1 MPWPSVRASTIPR
14 TSPTAGATF
23 SESSRSDPAP
33 FQGSP
38 YGSLRHSTHSPLRI
52 GRVACAGSARVATKR
67 PRRPS
72 PFPPRGGPQMT
83 RASVRLGLLA
93 AATLV
98 FWSVLPG
105 SAPAQ
110 TVAYSSA
117 RRDFAVGLHPR
128 SVATGDFN
136 GDGVPDLA
144 VASQFWCCPVK
155 PGTFS
160 VLLGNGDGT
169 FRAATIFASGSNPR
183 AVALGD
189 FNADGKL
196 DLVVADSDSNNVSVL
211 LGNGDGTFQAPLTFG
226 AGSGASSVAV
236 SDFNGDG
243 KLDLV
248 VTVGSAGV
256 SVLLGNGDGTFQAAV
271 NYATGSSPYAVAVG
285 DFNADGKVDLAIAN
299 GDAADVSVLLGNGDG
314 TFQTTALTFSTGTWP
329 SSVAVGD
336 FNADGRLDL
345 AVANFGAASVSVLL
359 GNPSAVLG
367 GADGTFQAAPT
378 YAAGT
383 NPLAVTEGDFNRD
396 GVPDL
401 AVADSG
407 SGTVS
412 VLLGNDDGTF
422 QTALAFPAGNGPES
436 VAIGDFNSD
445 GELDLAV
452 TNPGS
457 ATVSV
462 LLGNGDGTF
471 QAPLTFG
478 AGSGASSVAL
488 GDLNADGKLDL
499 VVANRGFSTVS
510 VLLGNGDGT
519 FQAPLTISVSRAHA
533 VAVGDFN
540 RDGVPDLAVANR
552 NSGDIGRDTVSVL
565 LGNGDGTFQAPA
577 FFAVGGGAASVV
589 VDDFNGDGVPDL
601 ALASPGYTTHHE
613 SYSLV
618 SVLLGN
624 GDGTFHAARTF
635 YAGGIPSSVA
645 AGDFNGDGK
654 VDLAVATSGS
664 NALSVLLGNG
674 DGTFQALQI
683 FGAGSGPVSVAS
695 GDFNRDGVPDL
706 AVANFYSN
714 NVSVL
719 VGRKTNDLTTT
730 GTTPETGSGSPTS
743 M

>member
-1 MPWPSVRASTIPR
+1 
-14 TSPTAGATF
+14 
-23 SESSRSDPAP
+23 
-33 FQGSP
+33 
-38 YGSLRHSTHSPLRI
+38 HSPLRI

-160 VLLGNGDGT
+160 VLLGNSDGT

-189 FNADGKL
+189 FNA
-196 DLVVADSDSNNVSVL
+196 
-211 LGNGDGTFQAPLTFG
+211 
-226 AGSGASSVAV
+226 
-236 SDFNGDG
+236 DG

-401 AVADSG
+401 AVA
-407 SGTVS
+407 
-412 VLLGNDDGTF
+412 
-422 QTALAFPAGNGPES
+422 
-436 VAIGDFNSD
+436 
-445 GELDLAV
+445 
-452 TNPGS
+452 
-457 ATVSV
+457 
-462 LLGNGDGTF
+462 
-471 QAPLTFG
+471 
-478 AGSGASSVAL
+478 
-488 GDLNADGKLDL
+488 
-499 VVANRGFSTVS
+499 NRG
-510 VLLGNGDGT
+510 
-519 FQAPLTISVSRAHA
+519 
-533 VAVGDFN
+533 
-540 RDGVPDLAVANR
+540 
-552 NSGDIGRDTVSVL
+552 SGDIGRDTVSVL

-618 SVLLGN
+618 SV
-624 GDGTFHAARTF
+624 
-635 YAGGIPSSVA
+635 
-645 AGDFNGDGK
+645 
-654 VDLAVATSGS
+654 
-664 NALSVLLGNG
+664 
-674 DGTFQALQI
+674 
-683 FGAGSGPVSVAS
+683 
-695 GDFNRDGVPDL
+695 
-706 AVANFYSN
+706 
-714 NVSVL
+714 
-719 VGRKTNDLTTT
+719 
-730 GTTPETGSGSPTS
+730 
-743 M
+743 

>member
-1 MPWPSVRASTIPR
+1 
-14 TSPTAGATF
+14 
-23 SESSRSDPAP
+23 
-33 FQGSP
+33 
-38 YGSLRHSTHSPLRI
+38 
-52 GRVACAGSARVATKR
+52 
-67 PRRPS
+67 
-72 PFPPRGGPQMT
+72 MT

-160 VLLGNGDGT
+160 VLLGNSDGT

-196 DLVVADSDSNNVSVL
+196 DLVVADGMGSAVWVL
-211 LGNGDGTFQAPLTFG
+211 LGNGDGTFQTAVTYA
-226 AGSGASSVAV
+226 AGDSPYAV
-236 SDFNGDG
+236 VVGDFNADS

-248 VTVGSAGV
+248 VAVGSAGV

-471 QAPLTFG
+471 QAPLT
-478 AGSGASSVAL
+478 L
-488 GDLNADGKLDL
+488 
-499 VVANRGFSTVS
+499 
-510 VLLGNGDGT
+510 
-519 FQAPLTISVSRAHA
+519 SVSRAQA

-624 GDGTFHAARTF
+624 GDGTFQAARTF

>member
-169 FRAATIFASGSNPR
+169 FRAATIFASGSHPR

-196 DLVVADSDSNNVSVL
+196 DLVVADGMGSAVWVLLGNGDGTFQTAVTCAAGDSPYAVVVGDFNADSKLDLVVAVGSAGVSVLLGNGDGTFQPPLTFGAGSGASASDSSVAVGDFNADGRLDLAVANSDSNNVSVL

-345 AVANFGAASVSVLL
+345 AVANS
-359 GNPSAVLG
+359 
-367 GADGTFQAAPT
+367 
-378 YAAGT
+378 
-383 NPLAVTEGDFNRD
+383 
-396 GVPDL
+396 
-401 AVADSG
+401 
-407 SGTVS
+407 
-412 VLLGNDDGTF
+412 
-422 QTALAFPAGNGPES
+422 
-436 VAIGDFNSD
+436 
-445 GELDLAV
+445 
-452 TNPGS
+452 GS

-552 NSGDIGRDTVSVL
+552 NSGDIGRDTGSVL

-624 GDGTFHAARTF
+624 GDGTFQAARTF

-695 GDFNRDGVPDL
+695 GDF
-706 AVANFYSN
+706 
-714 NVSVL
+714 
-719 VGRKTNDLTTT
+719 T
-730 GTTPETGSGSPTS
+730 
-743 M
+743 